1 MGNRASLALGGW
13 ACAPPDQG
21 APGPAPAAACAHQG
35 GSEAAAGKF
44 VGDILQDLYD
54 GTEAEAAADG
64 CDDFFGSSDSE
75 DSEEDF

>member
-1 MGNRASLALGGW
+1 M
-13 ACAPPDQG
+13 
-21 APGPAPAAACAHQG
+21 
-35 GSEAAAGKF
+35 
-44 VGDILQDLYD
+44 GDILQDLYD